1 MRPRSLSRFGFKDA
15 GLALAIAVA
24 MTGGHVRAETLD
36 NDTVIALVGAKIGD
50 EALIAKIDTSP
61 CGYDVSMAQLARLKK
76 AKVSS
81 AVLAA
86 MIRRCGDRSPGG
98 ATQEEE
104 DPRAGVYIERM
115 PGGHSELVRIEP
127 AYVSPARGGGNGSL
141 LFPSK
146 SKLSLPGAAASISA
160 SAYRPVFFFFIG
172 AKNLRRDGFGNDPT
186 DGAHDPSGF
195 NLVRFDVEKNERELT
210 VETANMLGSSS
221 NIDTRLAR
229 AFTVSPDDQGVY
241 RVDIVT
247 SLDPGQYGFLERLS
261 GGTYRV
267 YDFEI
272 PARGL
277 YRSLSPSAFR
287 LAACRRRRRR

>member
-1 MRPRSLSRFGFKDA
+1 LKEAGF
-15 GLALAIAVA
+15 ALAIAA
-24 MTGGHVRAETLD
+24 ATGGHARAETLD

-50 EALIAKIDTSP
+50 EALIAKIDTLP

-86 MIRRCGDRSPGG
+86 MIRRCGDKASSGIVG
-98 ATQEEE
+98 EER
-104 DPRAGVYIERM
+104 PRAGVYLERM

-146 SKLSLPGAAASISA
+146 SKLSLPGAAASLRA
-160 SAYRPVFFFFIG
+160 SAYRPVFFFFVD
-172 AKNLRRDGFGNDPT
+172 AKNLRHDGFGNDPT

-195 NLVRFDVEKNERELT
+195 NLVRFTVEKNERELT
-210 VETANMLGSSS
+210 VEKANMLGSSS
-221 NIDTRLAR
+221 NIDTGLAR
-229 AFTVSPDDQGVY
+229 AFTVSPDDEGVY

-247 SLDPGQYGFLERLS
+247 SLDPGQYGFIERLS

-277 YRSLSPSAFR
+277 
-287 LAACRRRRRR
+287 